1 MKHGQSLENRIH
13 FIDEIRGFAVLC
25 MIIYHG
31 FYLFGTFFENEAAIK
46 LFEFFMPV
54 QPLFAGVFIFICGM
68 SCTFSKNNIKRGLI
82 LLGIALGMTLVTT
95 LIMPAVGFTGC
106 EIYFGILHFLAVSV
120 LLYSLLSKPLF
131 GIMPFAGIIV
141 CAILYAFTSG
151 IEKGTLS
158 YGELFLFTLPPS
170 LYETNILMPLG
181 IHTKDFTAADYF
193 PLFPQIFIFFS
204 GVFSGI
210 YLSQKGYPDWSRK
223 KRISSL
229 SFLGRNALLIYVVHM
244 PVIYAL
250 GYAIYVII

>member
-1 MKHGQSLENRIH
+1 MEYGQRLKNRIH
-13 FIDEIRGFAVLC
+13 FIDEVRGFAVLC

-31 FYLFGTFFENEAAIK
+31 FYLFGTFFDNEAAMRF
-46 LFEFFMPV
+46 FEFFMPV
-54 QPLFAGVFIFICGM
+54 QPIFAGAFIFICGI

-120 LLYSLLSKPLF
+120 LLYTVLSKPLF
-131 GIMPFAGIIV
+131 GIMPFAGIIL
-141 CAILYAFTSG
+141 CAVLYAFTSG
-151 IEKGTLS
+151 IEKGNLS
-158 YGELFLFTLPPS
+158 YGELFSLTLPQS

-204 GVFSGI
+204 GVFSGM
-210 YLSQKGYPDWSRK
+210 YLSQKGYPDWSKK
-223 KRISSL
+223 KRISFL

-244 PVIYAL
+244 PVIYAV
-250 GYAIYVII
+250 GYVINVII